1 MTDAP
6 SSDTPP
12 KTTPTKP
19 LDDGEGEF
27 ASGVTATAPSRDWRI
42 DFWRGLAIVFIFWN
56 HSVDNVMSWFT
67 TKYYGLS
74 DSAELFVFLSGFAM
88 CGMFLSKFLKRPF
101 MAAPYAVT
109 RAFTLYIHHITAFVV
124 IATLASAY
132 RTYAGSSVMERDLF
146 VRPFFIATETV
157 LPKLAT
163 LAYLPPLLDIL
174 PLYILLTLLLGLLFP
189 MFRARWP
196 LYAGFAVSVW
206 LFAFFTGVTLSSY
219 PDTRLW
225 TFNPFA
231 WQLVFL
237 AGFCACL
244 ARDEPWLR
252 RLVSAPATL
261 ALAITIA
268 IVGFVA
274 AAPWATLGLL
284 EWRPLRILTDI
295 ADKANA
301 SPIRLIHFLSLALI
315 ACWLVR
321 RDSGLGQT
329 KLGRAMVLIGRRSLP
344 LFVISTVFAAMS
356 HGVFDWFGRSIP
368 VQVVYALGIAAVL
381 VGLAFVADALGK
393 ATKAKKG
400 GAGSSGPKPVQPAPR
415 PREQPSAGGTDP
427 VATASAAAP

>member
-1 MTDAP
+1 MTKAP
-6 SSDTPP
+6 SS
-12 KTTPTKP
+12 TKP
-19 LDDGEGEF
+19 LDDGAGEY

-88 CGMFLSKFLKRPF
+88 CGMFLAKFQRRPF

-146 VRPFFIATETV
+146 IRPFFIATETV
-157 LPKLAT
+157 MPKLAT

-174 PLYILLTLLLGLLFP
+174 PLYILLTLLLGVLFP
-189 MFRARWP
+189 IFRANWRF
-196 LYAGFAVSVW
+196 YAGFAVVVW
-206 LFAFFTGVTLSSY
+206 LFAWFTGVTLSSY

-244 ARDEPWLR
+244 AREEPWLR
-252 RLVSAPATL
+252 RIVEAPATL
-261 ALAITIA
+261 ALAITIVV
-268 IVGFVA
+268 VGFVA

-284 EWRPLRILTDI
+284 EWRPLSLLTDI

-301 SPIRLIHFLSLALI
+301 SPIRLLHFMSLALI

-321 RDSGLGQT
+321 RDSGIGQT
-329 KLGRAMVLIGRRSLP
+329 RLGRAMVLIGRRSLP

-368 VQVVYALGIAAVL
+368 VQVVYAVGMAAVL
-381 VGLAFVADALGK
+381 VGLAVVADALGK
-393 ATKAKKG
+393 VTKKKKG
-400 GAGSSGPKPVQPAPR
+400 APAASSEAVVKAEPGARPASGAPAGAERPAP
-415 PREQPSAGGTDP
+415 A
-427 VATASAAAP
+427 ATP

>member
-6 SSDTPP
+6 SSKTPAQ
-12 KTTPTKP
+12 KTPA
-19 LDDGEGEF
+19 G
-27 ASGVTATAPSRDWRI
+27 APSVERSPAAAPSSRDWRI

-88 CGMFLSKFLKRPF
+88 ASMFLAKFLPRPL
-101 MAAPYAVT
+101 MAAPYAVS

-124 IATLASAY
+124 IATLAATY
-132 RTYAGSSVMERDLF
+132 RGWAGSSVMERDLF
-146 VRPFFIATETV
+146 VRPFFVATETV

-174 PLYILLTLLLGLLFP
+174 PLYILLTLLVGVIFP
-189 MFRARWP
+189 VFRDRWK
-196 LYAGFAVSVW
+196 LYLGFAVSVW
-206 LFAFFTGVTLSSY
+206 LFAYFTGATLSSY

-231 WQLVFL
+231 WQAVFL
-237 AGFCACL
+237 AGFCACIL
-244 ARDEPWLR
+244 RDAPWMKR
-252 RLVSAPATL
+252 IVSAPATL
-261 ALAITIA
+261 ALAITIV
-268 IVGFVA
+268 IVGIFA

-284 EWRPLRILTDI
+284 DWRPLTALTDI

-301 SPIRLIHFLSLALI
+301 SPIRLLHFLSLALI
-315 ACWLVR
+315 ACWLVPR
-321 RDSGLGQT
+321 ESRLGAT
-329 KLGRAMVLIGRRSLP
+329 RFGRAMVLIGRRSLP

-368 VQVVYALGIAAVL
+368 VQVIYAVGMAGVL
-381 VGLAFVADALGK
+381 VALAFIADALGK
-393 ATKAKKG
+393 ATKG
-400 GAGSSGPKPVQPAPR
+400 GPGASAGSKTRERAATPEAKQAASGTV
-415 PREQPSAGGTDP
+415 G
-427 VATASAAAP
+427 ATAAAPRLAFD

>member
-1 MTDAP
+1 MTTAP
-6 SSDTPP
+6 SS
-12 KTTPTKP
+12 KTQ
-19 LDDGEGEF
+19 DDGAGEY

-74 DSAELFVFLSGFAM
+74 DSAELFVFLSGLAM
-88 CGMFLSKFLKRPF
+88 CGMFLAKFQTRPF

-146 VRPFFIATETV
+146 IRPFFIATETV
-157 LPKLAT
+157 MPKLAT

-174 PLYILLTLLLGLLFP
+174 PLYILLTLLLGVLFP
-189 MFRARWP
+189 VFRARWP
-196 LYAGFAVSVW
+196 LYAGFAVVVW
-206 LFAFFTGVTLSSY
+206 LFAYFTGVTLSSY

-252 RLVSAPATL
+252 RVVEAPATL
-261 ALAITIA
+261 ALAITIV

-274 AAPWATLGLL
+274 AAPWATLGLF

-301 SPIRLIHFLSLALI
+301 SPIRLAHFLSLALI

-321 RDSGLGQT
+321 RESKLGET
-329 KLGRAMVLIGRRSLP
+329 RLGRAMVLIGRRSLP

-368 VQVVYALGIAAVL
+368 VQVAYAVGMAAVL
-381 VGLAFVADALGK
+381 VGLAVVADALGK
-393 ATKAKKG
+393 VTKKKG
-400 GAGSSGPKPVQPAPR
+400 GPGASPGQSRKSENPPLKSERA
-415 PREQPSAGGTDP
+415 AGGARTEAAP
-427 VATASAAAP
+427 AAAP

>member
-6 SSDTPP
+6 SS
-12 KTTPTKP
+12 KTRA
-19 LDDGEGEF
+19 DDGEGEY

-88 CGMFLSKFLKRPF
+88 CGMFLSKFLRRPF

-109 RAFTLYIHHITAFVV
+109 RAFTLYIHHTAFVV

-146 VRPFFIATETV
+146 IRPFFIATETV
-157 LPKLAT
+157 ITKLAT

-189 MFRARWP
+189 VFRGNWK
-196 LYAGFAVSVW
+196 LYAGFAVVVW
-206 LFAFFTGVTLSSY
+206 LFAFFTGATLSSY

-231 WQLVFL
+231 WQAVFL

-244 ARDEPWLR
+244 ARDEPWLKR
-252 RLVSAPATL
+252 VVAAPATL
-261 ALAITIA
+261 ALAVTIV
-268 IVGFVA
+268 IVGFIA

-284 EWRPLRILTDI
+284 DWRPLRILTDV

-301 SPIRLIHFLSLALI
+301 SPIRLVHFLSLALI

-321 RDSGLGQT
+321 RESGLGAT
-329 KLGRAMVLIGRRSLP
+329 RFGRAMILIGRRSLP

-368 VQVVYALGIAAVL
+368 VQIVYALGMAGVL

-393 ATKAKKG
+393 ATKTKK
-400 GAGSSGPKPVQPAPR
+400 SAP
-415 PREQPSAGGTDP
+415 PSAPSAAPEPKRAP
-427 VATASAAAP
+427 VRIEDGPESAKPATAAAP

>member
-1 MTDAP
+1 MGRKQP
-6 SSDTPP
+6 SEPHASSPP
-12 KTTPTKP
+12 T
-19 LDDGEGEF
+19 
-27 ASGVTATAPSRDWRI
+27 PSRDWRI

-67 TKYYGLS
+67 TKNFGVS

-88 CGMFLSKFLKRPF
+88 ASMFLAKFSRQPM
-101 MAAPYAVT
+101 MAAPYAVS

-146 VRPFFIATETV
+146 IRPFFIATETV

-174 PLYILLTLLLGLLFP
+174 PLYILLTLMVGLLFWA
-189 MFRARWP
+189 FRDRWR
-196 LYAGFAVSVW
+196 LYALFAAIVW
-206 LFAFFTGVTLSSY
+206 LFAWTTGTTLSSY

-231 WQLVFL
+231 WQAVFL
-237 AGFCACL
+237 AGFCICL

-252 RLVSAPATL
+252 RLTTSPATL
-261 ALAITIA
+261 ALSITVV

-284 EWRPLRILTDI
+284 EWRPLRIVTDY

-301 SPIRLIHFLSLALI
+301 SPIRLIHFLAMAHI
-315 ACWLVR
+315 ATWLVKI
-321 RDSGLGQT
+321 DNP
-329 KLGRAMVLIGRRSLP
+329 LGRSTFGRWMILIGRRSLP

-356 HGVFDWFGRSIP
+356 HGVFDWFGKSIP
-368 VQVVYALGIAAVL
+368 VQVVYSLGMAAILVALAV
-381 VGLAFVADALGK
+381 AADALGR
-393 ATKAKKG
+393 ATRG
-400 GAGSSGPKPVQPAPR
+400 GPGAPAPS
-415 PREQPSAGGTDP
+415 QPSAKSGGEDKPTEP
-427 VATASAAAP
+427 PRLATAGSR

>member
-1 MTDAP
+1 MTDAAP
-6 SSDTPP
+6 SGKKIDN
-12 KTTPTKP
+12 
-19 LDDGEGEF
+19 GEGEF

-88 CGMFLSKFLKRPF
+88 CGMFVSKFLKRPV

-146 VRPFFIATETV
+146 IRPFFIATETV
-157 LPKLAT
+157 ITKLAT

-174 PLYILLTLLLGLLFP
+174 PLYILLTLLLGVLFP
-189 MFRARWP
+189 FFKGNWK
-196 LYAGFAVSVW
+196 LYAGFAVAVW
-206 LFAFFTGVTLSSY
+206 LFAFFTGATLSSY

-231 WQLVFL
+231 WQAVFL

-244 ARDEPWLR
+244 ARNEPWLR
-252 RLVSAPATL
+252 RIVNSPATL
-261 ALAITIA
+261 ALAITIV

-274 AAPWATLGLL
+274 AAPWATLGWL

-295 ADKANA
+295 ASKANA

-315 ACWLVR
+315 ACWIVR
-321 RDSGLGQT
+321 PESTLGAT
-329 KLGRAMVLIGRRSLP
+329 RFGRAMILIGRRSLP

-368 VQVVYALGIAAVL
+368 VQMIYALGMAAVL
-381 VGLAFVADALGK
+381 VGLAFTADALGK
-393 ATKAKKG
+393 ATKSKKG
-400 GAGSSGPKPVQPAPR
+400 GPG
-415 PREQPSAGGTDP
+415 PSAGPRPGPAP
-427 VATASAAAP
+427 VPARAEPERPADRAEPAPQLAP